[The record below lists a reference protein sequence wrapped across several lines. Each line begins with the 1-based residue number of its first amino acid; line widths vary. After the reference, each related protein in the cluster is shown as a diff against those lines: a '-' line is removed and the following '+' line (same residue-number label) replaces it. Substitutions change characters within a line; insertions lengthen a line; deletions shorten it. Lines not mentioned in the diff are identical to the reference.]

1 MINQLDDPSEILAW
15 LSERNK
21 HIPIEELAYM
31 LETHAFN
38 PDSKSTN
45 HVTKNRDKRTSDES

>member
-1 MINQLDDPSEILAW
+1 MINQLEDPLEILAW

-21 HIPIEELAYM
+21 HIPVEELAFM

-38 PDSKSTN
+38 PDSEAEEHSPKGDAKEITTQS
-45 HVTKNRDKRTSDES
+45 